1 MIEKL
6 KGLIEKYYE
15 QLAYLF
21 FGGLATLLNI
31 VLALVFRWMGMP
43 PTWNTLLD
51 NVVCILLAYCTNRI
65 WGFRSHSRGMDALRE
80 FASFI
85 GCRLGTLVMAVAIMW
100 IGVALI
106 GAARVPEG
114 WQGVWVLAV
123 KLVDQ
128 VLVILFNYIFSKLII
143 FKKGQNS

>member
-43 PTWNTLLD
+43 TTWNTLLD
-51 NVVCILLAYCTNRI
+51 NVVCILFAYCTNRI
-65 WGFRSHSRGMDALRE
+65 WVFRSHSKGMDALRE

-85 GCRLGTLVMAVAIMW
+85 GCRLGTLVMDVAIMY
-100 IGVALI
+100 VCVDLL
-106 GAARVPEG
+106 G
-114 WQGVWVLAV
+114 WNSMIIKVLSN
-123 KLVDQ
+123 
-128 VLVILFNYIFSKLII
+128 VLVIIVNYVASKLVI
-143 FKKGQNS
+143 FRKR

>member
-43 PTWNTLLD
+43 TTWNTLLD
-51 NVVCILLAYCTNRI
+51 NVICILFAYCTNRI
-65 WGFRSHSRGMDALRE
+65 WVFRSHSKGMDALRE
-80 FASFI
+80 FASFLAV
-85 GCRLGTLVMAVAIMW
+85 RLFTLV
-100 IGVALI
+100 LDT
-106 GAARVPEG
+106 
-114 WQGVWVLAV
+114 VLMCILV
-123 KLVDQ
+123 EWLLVDRLLSKI
-128 VLVILFNYIFSKLII
+128 VVNVIVILVNYIVSKFFI
-143 FKKGQNS
+143 FK

>member
-43 PTWNTLLD
+43 TTWNTLLD
-51 NVVCILLAYCTNRI
+51 NVICILFAYCTNRI
-65 WGFRSHSRGMDALRE
+65 WVFRSHSRGMDALRE

-85 GCRLGTLVMAVAIMW
+85 GCRLGTLVMD
-100 IGVALI
+100 LI
-106 GAARVPEG
+106 GAALVPEG
-114 WQGVWVLAV
+114 WQGLWFLAV